1 MKKIYRQ
8 SMLIGGTSQQRWSKM
23 HYYLKQVATIQC
35 EDLGVVDF
43 ELLQTVKWI
52 EKDVLPKGEG
62 A

>member
-1 MKKIYRQ
+1 
-8 SMLIGGTSQQRWSKM
+8 MLIGGTSQQRWSKM